1 MKMSMPPSPT
11 AFGTTAPTSV
21 SSTNNTNSESS
32 TPTPSNSHNSTSVN
46 HTSSSG
52 EGNQQFCLRWN
63 NFRSNLQQ
71 TFLNLFEKQSFVDVT
86 ISCDEKSI
94 QAHRMVLS
102 ACSPYFQTILK
113 ESDCSHPVIILQG
126 VKWCELKAVVD
137 FMYKGEINVSQDEL
151 AGLLR
156 VAESLKVRGLTEVCD
171 GDEPEATTISTS
183 PAPRP
188 RVGEEAPRK
197 RRRYS
202 GDDTHINHARSR
214 SPSPDIASPP
224 MAMDFLD
231 TTLDP
236 IFSQANFNRSS
247 ASSQNSSH
255 GNGNHHGANVNS
267 PASLASSL
275 SSLAAHLPGGMPPP
289 GHSLAHLPPH
299 LAHLPPLSPLS
310 PLLNMHHP
318 AMARPHQTPED
329 FEIRPGIAEMIREEE
344 RRRRE
349 LPDMAKLLE
358 SSHHW
363 MGTSMADSYQAQ
375 VQAAWQKSWNQTQSL
390 LQNLRF
396 RERGPLK
403 SWRPETMADAIH
415 AVLKEGLSLSQ
426 AARKYDIPYPTFVLY
441 ANRVHNLLGPSAEPG
456 DLRPKG
462 RGRPQRILLGSWPEE
477 QIKVVIRAVVFRDTS
492 VFKDEERKARMEN
505 KHKPVIKQEQRPA
518 SNPEG
523 SITTTSPDGTSLA
536 YKPGTP
542 NSTGTPDTTRSSS
555 STPGTSLGGPSIAVT
570 LPHALGQMTRT
581 ATPQGPAGMPS
592 MGADA
597 PFQDPSTETH
607 PSSMQHSPQQ
617 SPAVSTPLPPL
628 SSPGTPEV
636 AVSVPSSSPPQ
647 VSRSPIVGGIAV
659 KNEGM
664 QEPNTSISPSRQ
676 SPISTSPPR
685 HSPSSFKSTHTH
697 SNNGPTI
704 NGNSPNTN
712 GPMISQ
718 SQMPFPPHMLQ
729 QQIMGSMLQGSMP
742 PNMPPPPPPNHARPN
757 MPPTAFPGYMRMPMP
772 PHAPRSMQH
781 EESPEAL
788 LFNKIVG
795 GSQFP
800 PMNLRPYFHPD
811 AAVAHGSRN
820 PNAMFHRDPSLDSIK
835 SEPEP
840 ILN

>member
-1 MKMSMPPSPT
+1 MIVSATHSLIPPS
-11 AFGTTAPTSV
+11 
-21 SSTNNTNSESS
+21 
-32 TPTPSNSHNSTSVN
+32 
-46 HTSSSG
+46 
-52 EGNQQFCLRWN
+52 
-63 NFRSNLQQ
+63 
-71 TFLNLFEKQSFVDVT
+71 
-86 ISCDEKSI
+86 
-94 QAHRMVLS
+94 
-102 ACSPYFQTILK
+102 
-113 ESDCSHPVIILQG
+113 
-126 VKWCELKAVVD
+126 
-137 FMYKGEINVSQDEL
+137 
-151 AGLLR
+151 
-156 VAESLKVRGLTEVCD
+156 LT
-171 GDEPEATTISTS
+171 
-183 PAPRP
+183 
-188 RVGEEAPRK
+188 
-197 RRRYS
+197 
-202 GDDTHINHARSR
+202 
-214 SPSPDIASPP
+214 
-224 MAMDFLD
+224 
-231 TTLDP
+231 
-236 IFSQANFNRSS
+236 
-247 ASSQNSSH
+247 
-255 GNGNHHGANVNS
+255 
-267 PASLASSL
+267 
-275 SSLAAHLPGGMPPP
+275 
-289 GHSLAHLPPH
+289 
-299 LAHLPPLSPLS
+299 
-310 PLLNMHHP
+310 
-318 AMARPHQTPED
+318 
-329 FEIRPGIAEMIREEE
+329 
-344 RRRRE
+344 
-349 LPDMAKLLE
+349 
-358 SSHHW
+358 
-363 MGTSMADSYQAQ
+363 DSYQAQ

-628 SSPGTPEV
+628 SSPGTPE
-636 AVSVPSSSPPQ
+636 
-647 VSRSPIVGGIAV
+647 
-659 KNEGM
+659 
-664 QEPNTSISPSRQ
+664 
-676 SPISTSPPR
+676 
-685 HSPSSFKSTHTH
+685 
-697 SNNGPTI
+697 
-704 NGNSPNTN
+704 
-712 GPMISQ
+712 
-718 SQMPFPPHMLQ
+718 MPFPPHMLQ